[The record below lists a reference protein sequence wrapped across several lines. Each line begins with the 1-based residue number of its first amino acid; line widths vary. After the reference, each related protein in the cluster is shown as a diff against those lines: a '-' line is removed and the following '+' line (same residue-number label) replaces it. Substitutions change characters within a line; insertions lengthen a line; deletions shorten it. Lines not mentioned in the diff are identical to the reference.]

1 MKHPTISQWKQMV
14 AKVSYCHCYFFVY
27 HGNPINLGVVHHFN
41 PTCLITV
48 SLLVDEAK
56 PAAKVK
62 TARKLAPKA
71 EPSGDEASD
80 DQSVEANGSEGELLS
95 LLFFCLPR

>member
-1 MKHPTISQWKQMV
+1 VEANGSEGELL
-14 AKVSYCHCYFFVY
+14 SLFLFFVY
-27 HGNPINLGVVHHFN
+27 HGNPINLRIVHHFN

-48 SLLVDEAK
+48 SLLVDKVK